1 MTKLKITDCKLFMT
15 YKNDYVH
22 EDEII
27 VSPDEIDRI
36 DVGNGCIYVVL
47 LTGSYIKTE
56 NIIKFI

>member
-1 MTKLKITDCKLFMT
+1 MAKLKITDCKLFKAYT
-15 YKNDYVH
+15 NDYVH
-22 EDEII
+22 KEEII

-36 DVGNGCIYVVL
+36 DVGNGCIYIVL